1 MFSGSIF
8 EGAPHPPTVLLKLIY
23 HWACQT
29 NVQNVVQW
37 VKVDNF
43 YVKNFFTNM
52 RSVCTAAIHEKYEKM
67 GGLKKRVE
75 VRNAVLLVS
84 LFIIRIISL
93 DITITLFLYLITCTL
108 EILHV

>member
-75 VRNAVLLVS
+75 VRNFILLS
-84 LFIIRIISL
+84 F
-93 DITITLFLYLITCTL
+93 Y
-108 EILHV
+108 H

>member
-1 MFSGSIF
+1 M
-8 EGAPHPPTVLLKLIY
+8 
-23 HWACQT
+23 
-29 NVQNVVQW
+29 VQW

-75 VRNAVLLVS
+75 VSNNAELSSQIIITKWLL
-84 LFIIRIISL
+84 L
-93 DITITLFLYLITCTL
+93 DIFL
-108 EILHV
+108 

>member
-1 MFSGSIF
+1 
-8 EGAPHPPTVLLKLIY
+8 
-23 HWACQT
+23 
-29 NVQNVVQW
+29 VVQW

-75 VRNAVLLVS
+75 VSNNAELSSQIIITKWLL
-84 LFIIRIISL
+84 L
-93 DITITLFLYLITCTL
+93 DIFL
-108 EILHV
+108 

>member
-52 RSVCTAAIHEKYEKM
+52 RSICTVSIHEKYDKM

-75 VRNAVLLVS
+75 VGSNVTVFYIVLISCSNCVLH
-84 LFIIRIISL
+84 LFCQIGTR
-93 DITITLFLYLITCTL
+93 
-108 EILHV
+108 